1 MKRIII
7 AGLCLLATTASLL
20 AQDNTKNLTLYR
32 QFKPATILMTNGK
45 VVKTP
50 LANIFLKDASLLY
63 LKGENAMTAYMQTI
77 RTVKIDSTWFDN
89 IDNKLAQLIDSVG
102 PNRLYCITE
111 IDMEAYQTMLKNNV
125 NITASS
131 FQELTS
137 GSSDQL
143 SYSTVEL
150 EAEED
155 HQLPLIRRYYYL
167 YNGEIVRAHEREI
180 SRRLPKEKKHIY
192 KSVMSLSDFSW
203 VDPDSLMKMLK
214 AISEWPQK
222 L

>member
-7 AGLCLLATTASLL
+7 AGLCLLATATSML

-111 IDMEAYQTMLKNNV
+111 IDMEAYQAMLKNNV
-125 NITASS
+125 NITVSS

-180 SRRLPKEKKHIY
+180 SRRLPKDKKHIY

-214 AISEWPQK
+214 AISE
-222 L
+222 